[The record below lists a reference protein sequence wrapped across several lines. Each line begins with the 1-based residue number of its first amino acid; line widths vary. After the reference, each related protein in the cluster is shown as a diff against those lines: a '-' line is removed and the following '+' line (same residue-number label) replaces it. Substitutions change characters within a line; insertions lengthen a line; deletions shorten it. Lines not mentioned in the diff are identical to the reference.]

1 MSHPGNTLI
10 AQREDAGGAMM
21 ELREIQHQR
30 SLVHT
35 GPGTKLLIRGFK
47 AHHADQTQNS
57 DLSRNH
63 ARYSG

>member
-1 MSHPGNTLI
+1 
-10 AQREDAGGAMM
+10 MM

-35 GPGTKLLIRGFK
+35 GSGTKLLIRGFK